1 MRQVETF
8 DIFDTVLTRRVG
20 NPRAAFLQLGHR
32 LVSKRILDCSAESF
46 ARQRTAA
53 EVRAFCNAG
62 GLDSSVCLEDIYNE
76 LRPSLGVENAVH
88 GKLVAEELDLETDLL
103 IPMSN
108 GLNRVNAARSAG
120 REVAFISDMYLP
132 SWFIR
137 QTLEHHGII
146 EDGDVLMVSNE
157 YSASKATGA
166 LWPLVLDELGVEA
179 SQVHHT
185 GDSEKSD
192 VKSPRRVGIRSTHVD
207 AGNLNRY
214 EVLLEESEF
223 ETDGLTSLLAGASR
237 RVRTELD
244 VANSHDRALRDV
256 TAGVITPFLVGNVLW
271 ILRQAMESH
280 TEKIF
285 FIARDGQIMIDI
297 ARQLAPKVGY
307 TGEMTYMYGSRG
319 AWLLPS
325 LTALDDDKIASA
337 VALSGDVD
345 DVTLRLIIHRFGLE
359 PAALEPHLTEAGLPE
374 SMWDEPLSVEKRK
387 SLRET
392 LRTDESLA
400 NTILELAARE
410 REVMLAYL
418 DQVGAITSAP
428 IAIVDQGTGSTLFNS
443 ISSVLQTVGQ
453 RPPQAFYF
461 GLRSDAPDQGFGY
474 PETYI
479 RDELCSAGFLKTPGL
494 LTLVEMACT
503 ADHGSVTG
511 YRRNDGEVVP
521 ELAEA
526 RNEAVMDWGFEMLR
540 KTVSATVRELCAA
553 PVPLPKH
560 VDLRPASLAVF
571 DAFWNSPTRAE
582 ATAWGKYP
590 FEDGWSG
597 DTVSLPIAE
606 RQGLGAVVR
615 SQPHRHWWNGGA
627 EALSA
632 PLPRTLLR
640 GRTQAVTIAR
650 KVSQRLA

>member
-1 MRQVETF
+1 MRQIETF

-20 NPRAAFLQLGHR
+20 NPRAAFLLLGQR
-32 LVSKRILDCSAESF
+32 LALKGIIGCSAESF

-53 EVRAFCNAG
+53 EVRAFRNAG
-62 GLDSSVCLEDIYNE
+62 GLNSSVNLGTIYAE
-76 LRPSLGVENAVH
+76 LRSSLGIDNATH
-88 GKLVAEELDLETDLL
+88 GKLLAEELDLETDLL
-103 IPMSN
+103 VPMSD
-108 GLNRVNAARSAG
+108 GLQRISDARSDG
-120 REVAFISDMYLP
+120 REVAFVSDMYLP
-132 SWFIR
+132 SWFLR
-137 QTLEHHGII
+137 QTLESFGMI
-146 EDGDVLMVSNE
+146 EDTDALIVSNE
-157 YSASKATGA
+157 YSASKASGA
-166 LWPLVLDELGVEA
+166 LWPHVLRELDVEP

-185 GDSEKSD
+185 GNDDKSD
-192 VKSPRRVGIRSTHVD
+192 VKTPRRAGLRATHVD

-214 EVLLEESEF
+214 ETMLEQSSF
-223 ETDGLTSLLAGASR
+223 ETDGLSSLLAGASR
-237 RVRTELD
+237 RVRTELH
-244 VANSHDRALRDV
+244 VGTNHDRAIRDV

-285 FIARDGQIMIDI
+285 FIARDGQIMLDI
-297 ARQLAPKVGY
+297 ATQLAPKIGY
-307 TGEMTYMYGSRG
+307 TGELNYMYGSRA

-325 LTALDDDKIASA
+325 LTNLDDESIASA
-337 VALSGDVD
+337 VALGGDVD
-345 DVTLRLIIHRFGLE
+345 VVTLRLIIHRFGIE
-359 PAALEPHLTEAGLPE
+359 PSALEPHLTRADMPE
-374 SMWDEPLSVEKRK
+374 STWDTPMTIEQCKA
-387 SLRET
+387 LRQT
-392 LRTDESLA
+392 LRTDQALSG
-400 NTILELAARE
+400 TILELATHARA
-410 REVMLAYL
+410 RMLTYL
-418 DQVGAITSAP
+418 DQVGALTSAP
-428 IAIVDQGTGSTLFNS
+428 IAIVDQGTGSTLFNA

-479 RDELCSAGFLKTPGL
+479 RDEVTRTGFLKTPGL

-511 YRRNDGEVVP
+511 YSEVDGRVVADLSEDRNC
-521 ELAEA
+521 
-526 RNEAVMDWGFEMLR
+526 AVMDWGFETLR
-540 KTVSATVRELCAA
+540 KTVNATVRELCAT
-553 PVPLPKH
+553 PVPLPRH

-582 ATAWGKYP
+582 ATAWGQYP

-597 DTVSLPIAE
+597 DTVSLPLAE
-606 RQGLGAVVR
+606 RQGLGAIVR

-640 GRTQAVTIAR
+640 SRSNAVALAR
-650 KVSQRLA
+650 KVSQRLD